1 FLNDIEVDT
10 KYLYEEH
17 NRITSKKTRIIASQQ
32 QVVRYDL
39 ESKDQINIDS
49 ENAVLESYKRIV
61 SEYDVILLS
70 DYGKGVLTN
79 QLTQSLIGVAKKY
92 NKKVLVDPKGSEYLK
107 YKDAFLLTPNKKEA
121 SLATKID
128 ITDEDSLADAIIK
141 LKSICAL
148 EISLI
153 TLSDEGI
160 AIFDHELRIYP
171 TVAKEVFDVTGAGDT
186 VLACLGFALASG
198 FEINQAV
205 EFANLAGGVVVGK
218 IGSATATLHEIIEYE
233 SSLKKS
239 SSETHIK
246 KKDEIASLCNDLKLK
261 GKKIV
266 FTNGCFDLLHS
277 GHVSYLE
284 AAKKFGDIL
293 VIGVNS
299 DQSVKSL
306 KGKDRPINEESERAY
321 ILAALEVVDYV
332 VIFEEETPYELIK
345 LIQPNTLVKGGDY
358 KGKEIVGEDIADEL
372 KLVEFIK
379 GKSSTKTIKRI
390 KQSN

>member
-1 FLNDIEVDT
+1 M
-10 KYLYEEH
+10 
-17 NRITSKKTRIIASQQ
+17 
-32 QVVRYDL
+32 
-39 ESKDQINIDS
+39 
-49 ENAVLESYKRIV
+49 
-61 SEYDVILLS
+61 
-70 DYGKGVLTN
+70 
-79 QLTQSLIGVAKKY
+79 
-92 NKKVLVDPKGSEYLK
+92 
-107 YKDAFLLTPNKKEA
+107 
-121 SLATKID
+121 
-128 ITDEDSLADAIIK
+128 
-141 LKSICAL
+141 
-148 EISLI
+148 
-153 TLSDEGI
+153 
-160 AIFDHELRIYP
+160 
-171 TVAKEVFDVTGAGDT
+171 
-186 VLACLGFALASG
+186 
-198 FEINQAV
+198 
-205 EFANLAGGVVVGK
+205 VVGK

-246 KKDEIASLCNDLKLK
+246 KKDEMASLCKDLKLK